1 VSRRP
6 VYLVETDWN
15 VFAGML
21 ISSATSV
28 YGENGSVPSAAPTH
42 SHLKTEKKRNF
53 EEALQCHTPAAAGSL
68 YSLNFLSFTVS
79 EIFFLLPHLF
89 ASPYTRHPKCELT
102 TWAPARGLLGDF
114 SGNCSGIDL
123 HGR

>member
-1 VSRRP
+1 
-6 VYLVETDWN
+6 
-15 VFAGML
+15 
-21 ISSATSV
+21 
-28 YGENGSVPSAAPTH
+28 
-42 SHLKTEKKRNF
+42 
-53 EEALQCHTPAAAGSL
+53 
-68 YSLNFLSFTVS
+68 LSFTVS